1 VSRLLRDR
9 FTAVIGTDR
18 VVLARR
24 PRGWGR
30 TPELHAEVECV
41 APTAKAAVQ
50 ALTGLLSRPDIG
62 AGELTI
68 VLSNH
73 FVQYLLLP
81 WRAEVS
87 QPSEL
92 AAYAAICFDETYGND
107 TGGREILIGR
117 ERAGSARIAAGIDAV
132 LLHGLRSAVAA
143 SQLRLASIQPYL
155 SAAFDRVRRSVGSR
169 DFMFVLAE
177 PARSCVMIA
186 SGGRWRSLRNSA
198 ATARPHDIAHL
209 IEREAQLAGLADEGM
224 PPVFVHV
231 PGNDALKVP
240 PCQGITPRTLPLAGG
255 AGDPLLAMAMT
266 VN

>member
-1 VSRLLRDR
+1 MSRLLGDR
-9 FTAVIGTDR
+9 FTAVVGPDR

-24 PRGWGR
+24 AGWR
-30 TPELHAEVECV
+30 RPPQLHSEVECE
-41 APTAKAAVQ
+41 APTAKAAV
-50 ALTGLLSRPDIG
+50 AAFAELLSRPDVG
-62 AGELTI
+62 RGELKI

-73 FVQYLLLP
+73 FVQYVLLP
-81 WRAEVS
+81 WRAEVNR
-87 QPSEL
+87 PSEL
-92 AAYAAICFDETYGND
+92 AAYAGILFDETFGGD
-107 TGGREILIGR
+107 AGGREILIGA
-117 ERAGSARIAAGIDAV
+117 ERSGSARIAAGMDST

-143 SQLRLASIQPYL
+143 SRLKLVSVQPYL

-177 PARSCVMIA
+177 PTRSCVVVA
-186 SGGRWRSLRNSA
+186 TGGRWRSLRNT
-198 ATARPHDIAHL
+198 ATRSQPHELAHL

-240 PCQGITPRTLPLAGG
+240 PCQGVTPHTIGLSQRAD
-255 AGDPLLAMAMT
+255 DPLLAMALT